1 MPFLPHDRSLSDVQE
16 AAQILGGE
24 LSDQEQVSCDPTK
37 FPPSNSVVQHWGGLQ
52 MEVFDNVQM
61 EHLWPHSQVQVSQ
74 SYKAAT
80 RLPVCGKVF
89 GHRIPGGLGQKSFF
103 SQL

>member
-1 MPFLPHDRSLSDVQE
+1 MHQSDSIRRMV
-16 AAQILGGE
+16 GE
-24 LSDQEQVSCDPTK
+24 DTL
-37 FPPSNSVVQHWGGLQ
+37 
-52 MEVFDNVQM
+52 QM

-103 SQL
+103 LQL